1 MYNNQ
6 FNNRFEQAKGNLG
19 VTYNQDKYV
28 KRARQQREQQNTF
41 MVYDVVGFV
50 VLCLIYVFIFPK
62 SPGHEQVATEKCLAA
77 CPTTKFSCE
86 KTCSPF
92 VNLKDKHPACI
103 NGCKTRYQSA
113 CERGCTD
120 HNIDRCVNADECK
133 GGLCKI
139 FLIVVKSACSA
150 AGKRYADILGRL
162 TEEAKHHW

>member
-86 KTCSPF
+86 KTCSS
-92 VNLKDKHPACI
+92 NLAL
-103 NGCKTRYQSA
+103 QSA
-113 CERGCTD
+113 GAAEIFYVSSKGHCCCAGIAIPQYDVCFQD
-120 HNIDRCVNADECK
+120 NCK
-133 GGLCKI
+133 PKL
-139 FLIVVKSACSA
+139 
-150 AGKRYADILGRL
+150 
-162 TEEAKHHW
+162 